1 MATPALRWGKLSAAL
16 GMCLLI
22 SPLASAGEDAGL
34 SRDEIKHFLLTA
46 KIVHVKDSSKGI
58 TQPLRLTLSDG
69 KLTHDASYQAVD
81 EHKNTLQMS
90 DGHTEI
96 NFVDSYKYNLAA
108 YQLAEML
115 GVEDMLPVY
124 VERKYI
130 RGPGSL
136 SWWLPIKMDEADRLK
151 QKVAVPDIDAWNNQM
166 YRIRVFDE
174 LVHDNDANL
183 TNVLIGEDWKI
194 WRVDFTRAF
203 RADRDLR
210 DTNNLVRCDRQ
221 LLEKLK
227 TLNAEQLSEKTK
239 HYLTKNELKAV
250 IARRDKIVARFEQLV
265 REKGEAAVLY

>member
-1 MATPALRWGKLSAAL
+1 MSMPALCWGKLSAAL
-16 GMCLLI
+16 AMCLLI
-22 SPLASAGEDAGL
+22 VPLASVAEDASL
-34 SRDEIKHFLLTA
+34 NREQIKQFLLTA
-46 KIVHVKDSSKGI
+46 KIVHVKNSSKGI

-81 EHKNTLQMS
+81 EHKSVLQMS
-90 DGHTEI
+90 DGHTEM

-136 SWWLPIKMDEADRLK
+136 SWWLPVKMDEADRVK
-151 QKVAVPDIDAWNNQM
+151 QKIAVPDPDAWNDQM

-174 LVHDNDANL
+174 LVRDNDANL

-203 RADRDLR
+203 RPNRDLR
-210 DTNNLVRCDRQ
+210 DANNLVRCDRR

-227 TLNAEQLSEKTK
+227 TLNAEQLSDKTK
-239 HYLTKNELKAV
+239 HYLTKDELKAV

>member
-1 MATPALRWGKLSAAL
+1 MSMPALCWGKLSAAL
-16 GMCLLI
+16 AMCLLI
-22 SPLASAGEDAGL
+22 VPLASVAEDASL
-34 SRDEIKHFLLTA
+34 NREQIKQFLLTA
-46 KIVHVKDSSKGI
+46 KIVHVKNSSKGI

-81 EHKNTLQMS
+81 EHKSVLQMS
-90 DGHTEI
+90 DGHTEM

-136 SWWLPIKMDEADRLK
+136 SWWLAVKMDEADRVK
-151 QKVAVPDIDAWNNQM
+151 QKIAVPDPDAWNDQM

-174 LVHDNDANL
+174 LVRDNDANL

-203 RADRDLR
+203 RPNRDLR
-210 DTNNLVRCDRQ
+210 DANNLVRCDRQ

-227 TLNAEQLSEKTK
+227 TLNAEQLSDKTK
-239 HYLTKNELKAV
+239 HYLTKDELKAV

>member
-1 MATPALRWGKLSAAL
+1 MATRALRWGKLSAAL
-16 GMCLLI
+16 AMCLLI
-22 SPLASAGEDAGL
+22 VPLACAAEDGSL
-34 SRDEIKHFLLTA
+34 NRDQIKQFLLTA

-136 SWWLPIKMDEADRLK
+136 SWWLAVKMDEADRVK
-151 QKVAVPDIDAWNNQM
+151 QKIAVPNPDAWNDQM

-174 LVHDNDANL
+174 LVRDNDANL

-203 RADRDLR
+203 RPNSDLR
-210 DTNNLVRCDRQ
+210 DANNLVRCDRQ

>member
-1 MATPALRWGKLSAAL
+1 MSMPALCWGKLSAAL
-16 GMCLLI
+16 AMCLLI
-22 SPLASAGEDAGL
+22 VPLASVAEDTSL
-34 SRDEIKHFLLTA
+34 NREQIKQFLLTA
-46 KIVHVKDSSKGI
+46 KIVHVKNSSKGI

-81 EHKNTLQMS
+81 EHKSVLQMS
-90 DGHTEI
+90 DGHTEM

-136 SWWLPIKMDEADRLK
+136 SWWLAVKMDEADRVK
-151 QKVAVPDIDAWNNQM
+151 QKIAGPNPDAWNNQM

-174 LVHDNDANL
+174 LVRDNDANL

-203 RADRDLR
+203 RPNRDLR
-210 DTNNLVRCDRQ
+210 DANNLVRCDRQ

-227 TLNAEQLSEKTK
+227 TLNAQQLSEKTK
-239 HYLTKNELKAV
+239 HYLTKNELTAV